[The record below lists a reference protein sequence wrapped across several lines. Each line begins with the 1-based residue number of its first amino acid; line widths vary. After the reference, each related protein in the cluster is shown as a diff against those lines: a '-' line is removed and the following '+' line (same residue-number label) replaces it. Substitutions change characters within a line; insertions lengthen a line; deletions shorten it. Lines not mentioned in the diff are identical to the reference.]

1 MQSLLL
7 ILKSSMEQEQHSQF
21 VWNLAQAAGA
31 KGHPVV
37 VHIFG
42 DGIYN
47 LVPNLHGV
55 GPVDTVESLANENVR
70 FMYCNFNVTQ
80 RGLEGQLVPGAKASN
95 TSDASMEVLRND
107 RVVMFS

>member
-7 ILKSSMEQEQHSQF
+7 ILKSSMEQEQNAHF
-21 VWNLAQAAGA
+21 VWNLAQAAEA

-47 LVPNLHGV
+47 LVPNLSGV
-55 GPVDTVESLANENVR
+55 GPLNVPESIGKENLR
-70 FMYCNFNVTQ
+70 FMYCNFNVVQ
-80 RGLEGQLVPGAKASN
+80 RGLEGQLIADAKASN
-95 TSDASMEVLRND
+95 TSDASMEVLKND
-107 RVVMFS
+107 RVLMFS

>member
-7 ILKSSMEQEQHSQF
+7 ILKSSMEHEEQAHF
-21 VWNLAQAAGA
+21 VWNLAQAAST

-47 LVPNLHGV
+47 LVPDLKGV
-55 GPVDTVESLANENVR
+55 GPLAAPEGIVNENLR
-70 FMYCNFNVTQ
+70 FMYCNFNVVQ
-80 RGLEGQLVPGAKASN
+80 RGLEGRLAPEAKASN
-95 TSDASMEVLRND
+95 TSDASMEVLKND
-107 RVVMFS
+107 RVLMFS